1 MYRELLGVTRCLQAL
16 VEQYKGKFVVLQ
28 INDAMNL
35 LGVINRGSHEL
46 SLNTLDRELFWF
58 GLQHKI
64 IILVEWVPRKANAFA
79 DDTSEWLIPYVFSPS
94 RPFFN
99 MLDNRWGPHTID
111 IFYINENNLCE

>member
-46 SLNTLDRELFWF
+46 SLNTLDRELF
-58 GLQHKI
+58 
-64 IILVEWVPRKANAFA
+64 
-79 DDTSEWLIPYVFSPS
+79 
-94 RPFFN
+94 
-99 MLDNRWGPHTID
+99 
-111 IFYINENNLCE
+111 